1 MRRAKFR
8 RDEPGVTVPV
18 DSEDQVKEAFRI
30 PMSDELLGTFVA
42 IVFSA
47 WVGSKTSRSSV

>member
-30 PMSDELLGTFVA
+30 PMSDELLGTFEA